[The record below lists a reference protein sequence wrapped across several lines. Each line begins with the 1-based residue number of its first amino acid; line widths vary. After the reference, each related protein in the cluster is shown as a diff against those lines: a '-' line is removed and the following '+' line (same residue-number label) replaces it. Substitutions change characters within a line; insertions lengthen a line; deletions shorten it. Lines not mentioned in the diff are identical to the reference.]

1 MKQARITPSD
11 ADEKRL
17 TKSPGRVTQMLEL
30 IARAGMQGITL
41 TELSKQMDSPRT
53 SLIGLIESL
62 LHENYVVRHG
72 KNYRSGW
79 SALRLATAIVS
90 NFQLPALARPQLER
104 LARETGETAMLC
116 IFTNERREIVYV
128 EKFESNQSLRFTI
141 EIGSRRPLYCSAGG
155 RAMLAFQPEE
165 WQSEYLKA
173 TKLERLTSK
182 TIVEPKKIREQLAR
196 IRKLGYSVTIEESAI
211 GVTGVSSPILD
222 QFAQPVAAVVIG
234 APLARGATKAA
245 ELGKAVKQTA
255 LEMSLLLGY
264 KP

>member
-1 MKQARITPSD
+1 
-11 ADEKRL
+11 
-17 TKSPGRVTQMLEL
+17 MLEL

-234 APLARGATKAA
+234 APMARGATKAA